1 MVITLL
7 TKTGGW
13 LGPFAYIF
21 GEIMNGIYEFFSIFG
36 IQNIALSIIIFT
48 FITRALMI
56 PLTIKQQKFTKLS
69 SIMNPEIQ
77 KVQAK
82 YKGKKDEASLRKQQ
96 EETQIIYEK
105 YGANPTAGCLP
116 MLITLPIMFALYAVI
131 NNIPAYVDPV
141 YKLYEYI
148 AVQVMQSPDYVTTL
162 TSVAEGLKT
171 VKIPT
176 DMTTVNSVI
185 DVLKHFNAATWSTF
199 VTSFP
204 EIQGNIVDGQ
214 LMTVADTIKSIGN
227 VNSFLGF
234 NISNPPGWK
243 FPAILIPI
251 MAGGLQFIQTK
262 QIQVKADN
270 KDNPMAA
277 SMNSMNIMMPIMS
290 AFFAVTFPIGIGL
303 YWITSSVFAIIQQ
316 FFVNKYME
324 KVDVNELIKKNL
336 SKQSKK
342 KSKKQAYLES
352 KGLSMADLARTQT
365 KNIESTVKEKT
376 EANDSS
382 VSDNNDI
389 KKESQRSKSSNGSK
403 SISDIANILNS
414 KNEKGDK

>member
-13 LGPFAYIF
+13 LGPFAFIF
-21 GEIMNGIYEFFSIFG
+21 GEIMNGIYGFFSMFG

-82 YKGKKDEASLRKQQ
+82 YKGKKDEVSLRKQQ
-96 EETQIIYEK
+96 EETQVIYEK

-148 AVQVMQSPDYVTTL
+148 AIQVMQAPDYTTTL
-162 TSVAEGLKT
+162 ATVAEGLKN

-176 DMTTVNSVI
+176 DLTTVNAVV
-185 DVLKHFNAATWSTF
+185 DVLKHFNANTWATF

-204 EIQGNIVDGQ
+204 DIQGNIVNGQ
-214 LMTVADTIKSIGN
+214 TMTVTDTIKNISN
-227 VNSFLGF
+227 VNGFLGF

-251 MAGGLQFIQTK
+251 IAGGLQFIQTK
-262 QIQVKADN
+262 QIQVKVDN

-277 SMNSMNIMMPIMS
+277 SMNSMNVMMPIMS

-303 YWITSSVFAIIQQ
+303 YWITSSAFAIIQQ

-324 KVDVNELIKKNL
+324 KIDVNDLIKKNL

-342 KSKKQAYLES
+342 QTKKKAYLES

-365 KNIESTVKEKT
+365 KNIETTVKEKT
-376 EANDSS
+376 ESNVSS
-382 VSDNNDI
+382 VSESND
-389 KKESQRSKSSNGSK
+389 EGSTSQKSKSSNGSK
-403 SISDIANILNS
+403 SISDIANIMNS
-414 KNEKGDK
+414 RNEKGDK

>member
-1 MVITLL
+1 MFITLL

-21 GEIMNGIYEFFSIFG
+21 GLIMNGIYEFFSIFG

-82 YKGKKDEASLRKQQ
+82 YKGKKDEASMRKQQ
-96 EETQIIYEK
+96 EETQAIYEK

-116 MLITLPIMFALYAVI
+116 MLVTLPIMFALYAVI

-148 AVQVMQSPDYVTTL
+148 AVQVMQVPDYAGTL
-162 TSVAEGLKT
+162 GTLAEGLKN
-171 VKIPT
+171 VRMSA
-176 DMTTVNSVI
+176 DMTTVPAVI
-185 DVLKHFNAATWSTF
+185 DVLKHFNANTWAEF
-199 VTSFP
+199 ATSFP
-204 EIQGNIVDGQ
+204 GIQSSIVDGNA
-214 LMTVADTIKSIGN
+214 LTVADTIKNIGN
-227 VNSFLGF
+227 VNGFLGL
-234 NISNPPGWK
+234 NISNPPGWR

-251 MAGGLQFIQTK
+251 LAGGLQFVQTK
-262 QIQVKADN
+262 QIQVKTDN

-277 SMNSMNIMMPIMS
+277 SMNSMNVVMPIMS
-290 AFFAVTFPIGIGL
+290 ALFAVTFPIGIGL
-303 YWITSSVFAIIQQ
+303 YWITGSVFAIIQQ
-316 FFVNKYME
+316 YFVNKYMQR
-324 KVDVNELIKKNL
+324 VDVNELIQKNL
-336 SKQSKK
+336 TKQSKK
-342 KSKKQAYLES
+342 QGKRKAYLES

-365 KNIESTVKEKT
+365 KNIESSAKEKAET
-376 EANDSS
+376 TDSNEDEKGNVGS
-382 VSDNNDI
+382 VSQ
-389 KKESQRSKSSNGSK
+389 KSKSSNGSK

-414 KNEKGDK
+414 RNEKGDK

>member
-1 MVITLL
+1 LVITLL
-7 TKTGGW
+7 TKTEGW

-21 GEIMNGIYEFFSIFG
+21 GEIMNGIYGFFSMFG
-36 IQNIALSIIIFT
+36 IHNIALSIIIFT

-82 YKGKKDEASLRKQQ
+82 YKGKKDEVSLRKQQ
-96 EETQIIYEK
+96 EETQVIYEK
-105 YGANPTAGCLP
+105 YGANPAAGCLP

-148 AVQVMQSPDYVTTL
+148 ALQVMQAPDYTTTL
-162 TSVAEGLKT
+162 ATLAEGLKS

-176 DMTTVNSVI
+176 DLTTVPAVI
-185 DVLKHFNAATWSTF
+185 DVLKHFNANLWNQF

-204 EIQGNIVDGQ
+204 DIQSNVVNGS
-214 LMTVADTIKSIGN
+214 MTVTDAIANISQ

-251 MAGGLQFIQTK
+251 LAGGLQFVQTK
-262 QIQVKADN
+262 QIQVKVDN

-277 SMNSMNIMMPIMS
+277 SMNSMNVLMPIMS

-303 YWITSSVFAIIQQ
+303 YWITSSVFAIVQQ

-324 KVDVNELIKKNL
+324 RVDVNELIKKNL
-336 SKQSKK
+336 TKQSKK
-342 KSKKQAYLES
+342 QTKKKAYLES

-365 KNIESTVKEKT
+365 KNIETSVKEKT
-376 EANDSS
+376 ESNVSSESESNNAVS
-382 VSDNNDI
+382 VSQ
-389 KKESQRSKSSNGSK
+389 KSKSLNGSK
-403 SISDIANILNS
+403 SISDIANIMNS
-414 KNEKGDK
+414 RSEKGDK

>member
-13 LGPFAYIF
+13 LGPFAFIF
-21 GEIMNGIYEFFSIFG
+21 GEIMNGIYEFFSMFG

-82 YKGKKDEASLRKQQ
+82 YKGKKDEVSLRKQQ

-141 YKLYEYI
+141 YRLYEYI
-148 AVQVMQSPDYVTTL
+148 ALQVMQAPDYAATL
-162 TSVAEGLKT
+162 ATVAEGLKN

-176 DMTTVNSVI
+176 DLTTVNAVI
-185 DVLKHFNAATWSTF
+185 DVLKHFNANTWATF
-199 VTSFP
+199 VASFP
-204 EIQGNIVDGQ
+204 DIQSNIVNGQ
-214 LMTVADTIKSIGN
+214 TMTVADTIKSISN

-251 MAGGLQFIQTK
+251 IAGGLQFVQTK
-262 QIQVKADN
+262 QIQVKVDN

-336 SKQSKK
+336 SKQG
-342 KSKKQAYLES
+342 KKQSRKKAYLES
-352 KGLSMADLARTQT
+352 KGLSMADLAKTQT
-365 KNIESTVKEKT
+365 KNIETTVKEKT
-376 EANDSS
+376 ESTDTSTSEDKNEGS
-382 VSDNNDI
+382 VSH
-389 KKESQRSKSSNGSK
+389 KSKSSSGTK
-403 SISDIANILNS
+403 SISDIANIMNS
-414 KNEKGDK
+414 RNEKGDK

>member
-1 MVITLL
+1 LVITLL

-82 YKGKKDEASLRKQQ
+82 YKGKKDEVSLRKQQ

-141 YKLYEYI
+141 YRLYEYI
-148 AVQVMQSPDYVTTL
+148 ALQVMQAPDYAATL
-162 TSVAEGLKT
+162 ATVAEGLKN

-176 DMTTVNSVI
+176 DLTTVNAVI
-185 DVLKHFNAATWSTF
+185 DVLKHFNANTWATF
-199 VTSFP
+199 VASFP
-204 EIQGNIVDGQ
+204 DIQSNIVNGQ
-214 LMTVADTIKSIGN
+214 TMTVADTIKSIGN

-251 MAGGLQFIQTK
+251 IAGGLQFVQTK
-262 QIQVKADN
+262 QIQVKVDN

-336 SKQSKK
+336 SKQG
-342 KSKKQAYLES
+342 KKQSRKKAYLES
-352 KGLSMADLARTQT
+352 KGLSMADLAKTQT

-376 EANDSS
+376 ESADIS
-382 VSDNNDI
+382 VSEDKNVASV
-389 KKESQRSKSSNGSK
+389 SQKSKSSSGTK
-403 SISDIANILNS
+403 SISDIANIMNS
-414 KNEKGDK
+414 RNEKGDK

>member
-13 LGPFAYIF
+13 LGPFAFIF
-21 GEIMNGIYEFFSIFG
+21 GEIMNGIYKFFSIFG
-36 IQNIALSIIIFT
+36 IENIALSIIIFT

-82 YKGKKDEASLRKQQ
+82 YKGKKDEVSLRKQQ

-116 MLITLPIMFALYAVI
+116 MLVTLPIMFALYAVI

-148 AVQVMQSPDYVTTL
+148 ALQVMQAPDYAATL
-162 TSVAEGLKT
+162 ATVAEGLKT
-171 VKIPT
+171 VKMPS
-176 DMTTVNSVI
+176 DLTTVNAVI
-185 DVLKHFNAATWSTF
+185 DVLKHFNANTWATF
-199 VTSFP
+199 VASFP
-204 EIQGNIVDGQ
+204 DIQGNIVNGNT
-214 LMTVADTIKSIGN
+214 MTVADTIKSIGN

-251 MAGGLQFIQTK
+251 IAGGLQFVQTK
-262 QIQVKADN
+262 QIQVKVDN

-316 FFVNKYME
+316 YFVNKYME

-336 SKQSKK
+336 SNQSKK
-342 KSKKQAYLES
+342 KSKRKAYMES
-352 KGLSMADLARTQT
+352 KGLTMADLAKTQT
-365 KNIESTVKEKT
+365 KNIESSVKEKT
-376 EANDSS
+376 ES
-382 VSDNNDI
+382 VVSNEN
-389 KKESQRSKSSNGSK
+389 ENSNAVSQKSKALSGSK
-403 SISDIANILNS
+403 SISDIANIMNS
-414 KNEKGDK
+414 RNEKGEK

>member
-7 TKTGGW
+7 TKTEGW

-21 GEIMNGIYEFFSIFG
+21 GEIMNGIYGFFSMFG
-36 IQNIALSIIIFT
+36 IHNIALSIIIFT

-82 YKGKKDEASLRKQQ
+82 YKGKKDEVSLRKQQ
-96 EETQIIYEK
+96 EETQVIYEK
-105 YGANPTAGCLP
+105 YGANPAAGCLP

-148 AVQVMQSPDYVTTL
+148 ALQVMQAPDYTTTL
-162 TSVAEGLKT
+162 ATLAEGLKS

-176 DMTTVNSVI
+176 DLTTVPAVI
-185 DVLKHFNAATWSTF
+185 DVLKHFNANLWNQF

-204 EIQGNIVDGQ
+204 DIQSNVVNGS
-214 LMTVADTIKSIGN
+214 MTVTDAIANISQ

-251 MAGGLQFIQTK
+251 LAGGLQFVQTK
-262 QIQVKADN
+262 QIQVKVDN

-277 SMNSMNIMMPIMS
+277 SMNSMNVLMPIMS

-303 YWITSSVFAIIQQ
+303 YWITSSVFAIVQQ

-324 KVDVNELIKKNL
+324 RVDVNELIKKNL
-336 SKQSKK
+336 TKQSKK
-342 KSKKQAYLES
+342 QTKKKAYLES

-365 KNIESTVKEKT
+365 KNIETSVKEKT
-376 EANDSS
+376 ESNVSSESESNNAVS
-382 VSDNNDI
+382 VSQ
-389 KKESQRSKSSNGSK
+389 KSKSLNGSK
-403 SISDIANILNS
+403 SISDIANIMNS
-414 KNEKGDK
+414 RSEKGDK

>member
-1 MVITLL
+1 
-7 TKTGGW
+7 
-13 LGPFAYIF
+13 
-21 GEIMNGIYEFFSIFG
+21 
-36 IQNIALSIIIFT
+36 
-48 FITRALMI
+48 
-56 PLTIKQQKFTKLS
+56 
-69 SIMNPEIQ
+69 MNPEIQ

-82 YKGKKDEASLRKQQ
+82 YKGKKDEVSLRKQQ

-116 MLITLPIMFALYAVI
+116 MLVTLPIMFALYAVI

-148 AVQVMQSPDYVTTL
+148 ALQVMQAPDYAATL
-162 TSVAEGLKT
+162 ATVAEGLKA
-171 VKIPT
+171 VKMPS
-176 DMTTVNSVI
+176 DLTTVNAVI
-185 DVLKHFNAATWSTF
+185 DVLKHFNANTWATF
-199 VTSFP
+199 VASFP
-204 EIQGNIVDGQ
+204 DIQGNIVNGNT
-214 LMTVADTIKSIGN
+214 MTVADTIKSIGN

-251 MAGGLQFIQTK
+251 IAGGLQFVQTK
-262 QIQVKADN
+262 QIQVKVDN

-316 FFVNKYME
+316 YFVNKYME

-336 SKQSKK
+336 SNQSKK
-342 KSKKQAYLES
+342 KSKRKAYMES
-352 KGLSMADLARTQT
+352 KGLTMADLAKTQT
-365 KNIESTVKEKT
+365 KNIESSVKEKT
-376 EANDSS
+376 ES
-382 VSDNNDI
+382 VVSNEN
-389 KKESQRSKSSNGSK
+389 ENSNAVSQKSKALSGSK
-403 SISDIANILNS
+403 SISDIANIMNS
-414 KNEKGDK
+414 RNEKGEK

>member
-1 MVITLL
+1 LVITLL
-7 TKTGGW
+7 TKTEGW
-13 LGPFAYIF
+13 LGPFAFIF
-21 GEIMNGIYEFFSIFG
+21 GEIMNGIYGFFSMFG
-36 IQNIALSIIIFT
+36 IHNIALSIIIFT

-82 YKGKKDEASLRKQQ
+82 YKGKKDEVSLRKQQ
-96 EETQIIYEK
+96 EETQVIYEK
-105 YGANPTAGCLP
+105 YGANPAAGCLP

-148 AVQVMQSPDYVTTL
+148 ALQVMQAPDYTTTL
-162 TSVAEGLKT
+162 ATLAEGLKS

-176 DMTTVNSVI
+176 DLTTVPAVI
-185 DVLKHFNAATWSTF
+185 DVLKHFNANLWNQF

-204 EIQGNIVDGQ
+204 DIQSNVVNGS
-214 LMTVADTIKSIGN
+214 MTVTDAIANISQ

-251 MAGGLQFIQTK
+251 LAGGLQFVQTK
-262 QIQVKADN
+262 QIQVKVDN

-277 SMNSMNIMMPIMS
+277 SMNSMNVLMPIMS

-303 YWITSSVFAIIQQ
+303 YWITSSVFAIVQQ

-324 KVDVNELIKKNL
+324 RVDVNELIKKNL
-336 SKQSKK
+336 TKQSKK
-342 KSKKQAYLES
+342 QTKKKAYLES

-365 KNIESTVKEKT
+365 KNIETSVKEKT
-376 EANDSS
+376 ESNVSSESESNNAVS
-382 VSDNNDI
+382 VSQ
-389 KKESQRSKSSNGSK
+389 KSKSLNGSK
-403 SISDIANILNS
+403 SISDIANIMNS
-414 KNEKGDK
+414 RSEKGDK